1 MRRRAPLLALL
12 GTVLLLAA
20 CEEQKQVTPGPGEG
34 DPNLGRQVFLAQC
47 TVCHGS
53 DPAQRGPMGPPIKG
67 ASRELLEARI
77 LRGSYPPGYTPKQN
91 TSVMQPMP
99 QAAPHIPDL
108 AAYLR

>member
-1 MRRRAPLLALL
+1 MSRRPSLLALL
-12 GTVLLLAA
+12 GAVLLLAA
-20 CEEQKQVTPGPGEG
+20 CEEQKQAAPGPGGG

-47 TVCHGS
+47 SVCHGS

-91 TSVMQPMP
+91 TAVMQPIP
-99 QAAPHIPDL
+99 QAAPHIADL